1 MIFLSISDKDLG
13 MVYSKGITSDKEEE
27 TQISPQNL
35 NMLKED
41 YLKLLYL
48 RQKILTNNFSH

>member
-1 MIFLSISDKDLG
+1 MTRRKKHKFLHK
-13 MVYSKGITSDKEEE
+13 
-27 TQISPQNL
+27 NL

-48 RQKILTNNFSH
+48 RQKILTNNFSHYVKSHWGMSPEV